1 MSTTSKLGLELLQNA
16 AANQTLANTTFAQL
30 NQLVQ
35 PAVLDKDLNA
45 PPTSPADEALYIV
58 GPSPTGAWAGKAA
71 QLAYW
76 LNTTS
81 AWQFISPQNGFMVK
95 VLDEAKWY
103 DYTGSVWEVFS
114 SGETPAEAV
123 DIVRVYSHSVTD
135 LSAITAGVINLVYYD
150 ASVSS
155 FGTSAKGTHKTV
167 IRTGSDQADGV
178 TGSSDTG
185 TVTLV
190 HSSALRLPGAANIV
204 MVIGDSAEFISLGS
218 GNWYCSQY
226 TRGSVAP

>member
-1 MSTTSKLGLELLQNA
+1 MTATSKLGLELLQNA
-16 AANQTLANTTFAQL
+16 AANQTLANATFAQL

-35 PAVLDKDLNA
+35 PAVLDKDLNT
-45 PPTSPADEALYIV
+45 PPASPADEALYIV
-58 GPSPTGAWAGKAA
+58 GPSPTGAWAGKAG

-81 AWQFISPQNGFMVK
+81 AWQFITPQNGFVVK
-95 VLDEAKWY
+95 VLDENKRYEYSGTAWGVAP
-103 DYTGSVWEVFS
+103 GS
-114 SGETPAEAV
+114 GDPPITRLYAQTA
-123 DIVRVYSHSVTD
+123 TD
-135 LSAITAGVINLVYYD
+135 LGATTSPVVTFVYFNPT
-150 ASVSS
+150 VNS
-155 FGTSAKGTHKTV
+155 FGTADIGV
-167 IRTGSDQADGV
+167 RRLLIRTGSDQFDGV

-185 TVTLV
+185 PITLT
-190 HSSALRLPGAANIV
+190 HSSAIRLPGAANIV